1 MHRLKMTLV
10 VNLARRFFRALM
22 AFSLA
27 AFVFTAQAWANSG
40 QIYLFKSDLT
50 KNFFAAA
57 NADYLKFTDPWK
69 NFGERQATSI
79 KELPSNALGQ
89 LKRND
94 ILILP
99 SVVLLTDSDKSGIE
113 KFTAS
118 GGALIATWASGSRD
132 AAGVWLGYG
141 WLKKIIGIDVVAD
154 IREASEERF
163 LLPYGESVI
172 AGQIP
177 AAKRLFLTKTA
188 EPLLRAKARYP
199 VARFGDWSR
208 QSHGPN
214 ATTAAIAVDEING
227 ARRAWIGAP
236 ETTWASAQGDVDKLL
251 LNLFKWLQRKP
262 SAVVAAWPAPY
273 QSAFFIEMDT
283 EDKFEN
289 AATLEKLF
297 ADRGLRGTFYM
308 LTSVAKQHK
317 DLVKRIASKHAVGY
331 HADVHDGFK
340 GQSAALQESRIV
352 KMEFELR
359 TLIGENEKERSKRSI
374 GFRAPLESY
383 DTNTEILL
391 RSRGIRHHTA
401 DPGASES
408 ALPTFSKAEAGLA
421 PEQAL
426 VVLPRTLLDDI
437 NFTSMGLMA
446 GSTIRTIF
454 SEGLK
459 DKLAMRGMGLL
470 SVHSQ
475 YLDPGG
481 LLDKE
486 LPFLMDEGVRL
497 KDVLW
502 MPSGDQIDMW
512 WRLRER
518 VQIESTVMPNGQLK
532 LKVVNSGPF
541 EVNNAQIVL
550 ALPAINAQPRLLAKT
565 AGASLFKQD
574 DFRWSLAIP
583 SLAPGAVAQW
593 TIGF

>member
-1 MHRLKMTLV
+1 MTSAIV
-10 VNLARRFFRALM
+10 LARRFFGTLL
-22 AFSLA
+22 AFILGA
-27 AFVFTAQAWANSG
+27 IVFTTQAWANPG
-40 QIYLFKSDLT
+40 QIYLLKSDST
-50 KNFFAAA
+50 KNFFTTAG
-57 NADYLKFTDPWK
+57 ADYTKFTEPWK
-69 NFGERQATSI
+69 NFAERQSVNL
-79 KELPSNALGQ
+79 KEISVTALGQ

-94 ILILP
+94 VLVLP
-99 SVVLLTDSDKSGIE
+99 SVVLLSEAEKNGIE

-118 GGALIATWASGSRD
+118 GGALVATWASGSRD
-132 AAGVWLGYG
+132 AAGAWLGYG
-141 WLKKIIGIDVVAD
+141 WLKKAIGIDVVAD
-154 IREASEERF
+154 IRETSEERF

-172 AGQIP
+172 SGQIP
-177 AAKRLFLTKTA
+177 AVKRMFLAKTS

-199 VARFGDWSR
+199 VARFGDWTR

-214 ATTAAIAVDEING
+214 ATAAAIAVDEVNG

-236 ETTWASAQGDVDKLL
+236 ETTWSSVQTDMDKVL

-262 SAVVAAWPAPY
+262 TAVMAAWPAPY

-308 LTSVAKQHK
+308 LTSVAKLHK

-359 TLIGENEKERSKRSI
+359 TLIGESDKERSKRSI

-391 RSRGIRHHTA
+391 RARGVRHHTA
-401 DPGASES
+401 DPGSSES
-408 ALPTFSKAEAGLA
+408 ALPTFSKAEPGIA

-437 NFTSMGLMA
+437 NFSSMGLMA
-446 GSTIRTIF
+446 APTVRAIF
-454 SEGLK
+454 SEALK

-475 YLDPGG
+475 YLAPGG
-481 LLDKE
+481 LLDRE

-502 MPSGDQIDMW
+502 MPSGDQIDIW

-518 VQIESTVMPNGQLK
+518 VQVESTLMPNGQLK
-532 LKVVNSGPF
+532 LKVANTGPF
-541 EVNNAQIVL
+541 EVNNAQIVI
-550 ALPAINAQPRLLAKT
+550 ALPAINAQPKLLSKT
-565 AGASLFKQD
+565 AAATLLKQD
-574 DFRWSLAIP
+574 DFRWSLAIA